1 MAVKLNINNA
11 IDLFKSKGGDT
22 PFEYSLRKTLEY
34 AEKDKRITSL
44 SDLAYLLATAEVES
58 NYSLQRWEADYLC
71 GEQGYAYQDKPCQK
85 ALDYYKSTQGNK
97 QNYYNLGTDKRGLP
111 YFGRGLIQLTGKSN
125 YDTYGKKVVVDLLN
139 NPDKAL
145 QKDISYDIAVAYMTT
160 KRSGYGNKSTF
171 DLAKEGNFSS
181 ARKSVKGSSSGYNSV
196 KADYDKWMSVF
207 ADKKVNAKVV
217 SGSTS
222 SISKQTQGKKIILAT
237 FISLTLIGI
246 SIYAYSYFKKK

>member
-1 MAVKLNINNA
+1 VAVKLNINNA

-22 PFEYSLRKTLEY
+22 TFEYSLRKTLEY

-71 GEQGYAYQDKPCQK
+71 GKQGYAYQDKPCQK
-85 ALDYYKSTQGNK
+85 ALDYYKSTNGGK

-125 YDTYGKKVVVDLLN
+125 YDTYGKKVGVDLLN

-145 QKDISYDIAVAYMTT
+145 QKDISYDVAVAYMTT
-160 KRSGYGNKSTF
+160 KRGGYSNKSTF

-196 KADYDKWMSVF
+196 KADYDKWMSILE
-207 ADKKVNAKVV
+207 DKKVNAKVV
-217 SGSTS
+217 NGSTS
-222 SISKQTQGKKIILAT
+222 SVSKQKQGKKIILAT
-237 FISLTLIGI
+237 FISLTMIGN

>member
-1 MAVKLNINNA
+1 
-11 IDLFKSKGGDT
+11 
-22 PFEYSLRKTLEY
+22 LEY

-71 GEQGYAYQDKPCQK
+71 GKQGYAYQDKPCQK

-125 YDTYGKKVVVDLLN
+125 YDTFGKKVGLDLLN
-139 NPDKAL
+139 NPEKAL
-145 QKDISYDIAVAYMTT
+145 QKDISYDVAVAYMTT
-160 KRSGYGNKSTF
+160 KRGGYENKSTF

-196 KADYDKWMSVF
+196 KADYDKWMSILQ
-207 ADKKVNAKVV
+207 DKKVNARVV
-217 SGSTS
+217 SGSTA
-222 SISKQTQGKKIILAT
+222 SISKEKQGKKIILAT

-246 SIYAYSYFKKK
+246 SIGIYSYYKKK

>member
-1 MAVKLNINNA
+1 VAVKLNINNA

-22 PFEYSLRKTLEY
+22 TFEYSLRKTLEY
-34 AEKDKRITSL
+34 AEKDKRLTSL

-71 GEQGYAYQDKPCQK
+71 GKQGYAYQDKPCQK
-85 ALDYYKSTQGNK
+85 ALDYYRSTQGNK
-97 QNYYNLGTDKRGLP
+97 QNYYNLGTDSRGLP

-125 YDTYGKKVVVDLLN
+125 YDAYGKKVGVDLLN
-139 NPDKAL
+139 NPEKAL
-145 QKDISYDIAVAYMTT
+145 QKDISYDVAVAYMTT
-160 KRSGYGNKSTF
+160 KRGGYGNKSTF
-171 DLAKEGNFSS
+171 DLANEGNFSS

-196 KADYDKWMSVF
+196 KADYDKWMSILQ
-207 ADKKVNAKVV
+207 DKKVNAKVV

-222 SISKQTQGKKIILAT
+222 SISKEKQGKKIILAT

-246 SIYAYSYFKKK
+246 SIGIYSYYKKK

>member
-11 IDLFKSKGGDT
+11 IDLFKEKGGDT

-85 ALDYYKSTQGNK
+85 ALDYYKSTSGGK

-160 KRSGYGNKSTF
+160 KRGGYGNKSTF

-207 ADKKVNAKVV
+207 ADKKVNARVV
-217 SGSTS
+217 NGSTS
-222 SISKQTQGKKIILAT
+222 SISKKTQGKKIILAT

>member
-1 MAVKLNINNA
+1 VGVKLNINNA

-171 DLAKEGNFSS
+171 DLAKKGNFSS

>member
-22 PFEYSLRKTLEY
+22 TFEQSLRQVLKN

-58 NYSLQRWEADYLC
+58 NYSLQRWESDYLC
-71 GEQGYAYQDKPCQK
+71 GKQGIPYQDKPCQK

-97 QNYYNLGTDKRGLP
+97 QNYYNLGTDNRGLP

-125 YDTYGKKVVVDLLN
+125 YETYGKKIGVDLVS
-139 NPDKAL
+139 NPEKAL
-145 QKDISYDIAVAYMTT
+145 KKDISYDVAVEYMTT
-160 KRSGYGNKSTF
+160 KRGGYGNKSTF
-171 DLAKEGNFSS
+171 DLAKEGNFTS
-181 ARKSVKGSSSGYNSV
+181 ARKSVKGSSSGSESV
-196 KADYDKWMSVF
+196 KSDYNNWISILQDN
-207 ADKKVNAKVV
+207 KVNARVV
-217 SGSTS
+217 KGKTN
-222 SISKQTQGKKIILAT
+222 SISKDNRTGKIILAT

-246 SIYAYSYFKKK
+246 SIGLYSYLKKK

>member
-1 MAVKLNINNA
+1 MGVKLNINNA

-171 DLAKEGNFSS
+171 DLAKKGNFSS